1 MHQVFDFRAA
11 FVKNPFSTG
20 CKTVSLSKMYSK
32 KEIREKTLTVFTP
45 VFPCMSLSLRAITS
59 STEEEDNLSLAKALK
74 KTMKNGRSFFSGTF
88 NVFSLSVCVCA
99 RERCYGW
106 RCE

>member
-1 MHQVFDFRAA
+1 M
-11 FVKNPFSTG
+11 
-20 CKTVSLSKMYSK
+20 
-32 KEIREKTLTVFTP
+32 TVFTP

-88 NVFSLSVCVCA
+88 NVFSLSVCLCV
-99 RERCYGW
+99 RERDAMDGGVNEYEMGPKCHW
-106 RCE
+106 ETKRH